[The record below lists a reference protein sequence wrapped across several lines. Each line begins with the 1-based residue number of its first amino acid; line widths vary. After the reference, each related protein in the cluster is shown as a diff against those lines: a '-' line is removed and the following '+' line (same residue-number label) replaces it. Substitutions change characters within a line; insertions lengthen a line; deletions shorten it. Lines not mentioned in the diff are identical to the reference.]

1 MLKKTKKN
9 KQLKIKLKAVDME
22 LAGWEF
28 VMTNNFQETVF
39 NAFQIFWQFIPRC
52 SVNTFCGKNNFVTE

>member
-1 MLKKTKKN
+1 MLKKTKK
-9 KQLKIKLKAVDME
+9 KQLEIKLKAVDMV

-39 NAFQIFWQFIPRC
+39 NAFQFF
-52 SVNTFCGKNNFVTE
+52 

>member
-1 MLKKTKKN
+1 
-9 KQLKIKLKAVDME
+9 ME

-39 NAFQIFWQFIPRC
+39 NAFPIFDNLSRG
-52 SVNTFCGKNNFVTE
+52 VL